1 MSQGGAADAQWPP
14 RSPRE
19 ALLSTPGGR
28 DRLRRLATTSPL
40 RRNTATASKH
50 STGKDRMKADMD
62 MEDMGYND
70 DNDDDEDEDE
80 EMLQLQLQEIQ
91 ARIRLKKLQKK
102 PRQTSDSEHDN
113 AKPVIARTDSAATS
127 RAPSRVAVER
137 TTAEIVEEWREKRAE
152 IGKNALQRRNSRAQ
166 INVPA
171 SPPRR
176 VQSTELPRSP
186 GRVLL
191 GIDKGLKGTD
201 ISLKRAPGLRKNLE
215 NEFQDTRRTGPFLQR
230 TNSQTGSRAPSQNSS
245 QEGRPRSFNE
255 RMATLRAQDTERQE
269 RDARIRLKR
278 SSAFDIDSKQME
290 AFKDNAIEL
299 PHMPAPT
306 KEFTRD
312 EVLSSYNRTNGDLIR
327 RKTTSNLR
335 SAMKNGNETTTPG
348 IPGSQDGVKYLQSS
362 RRNGGE
368 TATSIRSSSQD
379 EATYLQSR
387 RNSAETTSSIGPNSQ
402 SSFDKS
408 TNLRPAVRIGT
419 EAKVSTRPTS
429 QSSFEGVTYLHSAR
443 RNSADITAPAKPA
456 SQSSFDGIANLRS
469 ALRNSFER
477 RPSSQSSSDGSTKLR
492 SAMKSG
498 AATSTSTVLGT
509 QSSFDDLTKTRSRSR
524 TDNPLAEVAEPEASQ
539 FEPYSSTHL
548 SKRIIPHQ
556 TLTRTLRGK
565 KTFTLPDL
573 LKTVKAPDFSGP
585 DIEQDV
591 VVFATIA
598 AKSAPRLHQNQSQN
612 NGKFMVLT
620 LTDLKWEVE
629 LFLFQ
634 GAFEKF
640 WKLTPG
646 TVIALLNP
654 GFMAPPRGK
663 TDTGKF
669 SLTLNSS
676 EDTLLEI
683 GNARDLGYCKS
694 VKKDGKTCDSWVD
707 KRHTEFCDYHVN
719 LSLTK
724 THASRMEVNTMNFG
738 PKRTY
743 NGSGASGSHNSRDMS
758 SYQKRREEVKMRE
771 KTRYDRESHSQIYI
785 GKRSAVNLLDDVD
798 FEPDAFHRGSSKEER
813 MTKQLL
819 AQEKERELG
828 RKLGMMG
835 GGLGADYMKR
845 RNQAL
850 PNTQH
855 TDGNRSREPTPPA
868 DARTLGL
875 SGRGTNVQ
883 LSPIHKRKR
892 GNTISSSFSSTDS
905 APVVAQPTKSSMRNP
920 SSGLGWGS
928 NLSKELTHMR
938 EGRTLMKQRESKEMA
953 PPVKKKTRFVTDKGI
968 REAGRESIGGDLV
981 ESMMDGADDDDDDD
995 DLWIVME

>member
-28 DRLRRLATTSPL
+28 DRLRRLATASPL
-40 RRNTATASKH
+40 RRTTATASKY

-62 MEDMGYND
+62 MEDMGT
-70 DNDDDEDEDE
+70 NDDDDDDEDE

-102 PRQTSDSEHDN
+102 PRQASDSENEN
-113 AKPVIARTDSAATS
+113 AKPVVARADSAANSRTS
-127 RAPSRVAVER
+127 SRVAGER
-137 TTAEIVEEWREKRAE
+137 TTSEIVEAFREKRAE
-152 IGKNALQRRNSRAQ
+152 QDKNAALQRRNSRAQ

-191 GIDKGLKGTD
+191 GIDKGLKGTE

-215 NEFQDTRRTGPFLQR
+215 KEFQDTRRTGPFLHR
-230 TNSQTGSRAPSQNSS
+230 ANSQIGIRAPSSQNSS
-245 QEGRPRSFNE
+245 QEGRPKSFNE
-255 RMATLRAQDTERQE
+255 RMTTLRALETEREE

-299 PHMPAPT
+299 PHLPAPT
-306 KEFTRD
+306 KEFSRD
-312 EVLSSYNRTNGDLIR
+312 EVLNSYNRTDGDLTR

-335 SAMKNGNETTTPG
+335 SAMKNGSETTSSTG
-348 IPGSQDGVKYLQSS
+348 SGSQEGVKYLQSS
-362 RRNGGE
+362 RRNGGDK
-368 TATSIRSSSQD
+368 AASIRPSSQS

-387 RNSAETTSSIGPNSQ
+387 RNSTETTTSTGANSQ
-402 SSFDKS
+402 SSFDKP
-408 TNLRPAVRIGT
+408 TTLRPAVRIGMET
-419 EAKVSTRPTS
+419 KVSTRPTS
-429 QSSFEGVTYLHSAR
+429 QSSFDGVTYLHSAR
-443 RNSADITAPAKPA
+443 RNSADITASAKPI
-456 SQSSFDGIANLRS
+456 SQSFDGATNLRS
-469 ALRNSFER
+469 ALRNNIER
-477 RPSSQSSSDGSTKLR
+477 AASTRPSSQSSSDGSTKLR

-498 AATSTSTVLGT
+498 TEAPTSARLRTQPSSHGLAKT
-509 QSSFDDLTKTRSRSR
+509 QSRV
-524 TDNPLAEVAEPEASQ
+524 EVAEPEPSQ

-556 TLTRTLRGK
+556 ALTRTLRGK

-573 LKTVKAPDFSGP
+573 LKTVKAPDFTGP

-591 VVFATIA
+591 VVFAAIA

-612 NGKFMVLT
+612 NGKFIVLT
-620 LTDLKWEVE
+620 LTDLKWEVD
-629 LFLFQ
+629 LFLFK

-683 GNARDLGYCKS
+683 GTARDLGYCKS

-743 NGSGASGSHNSRDMS
+743 NGSGASGSHNSREMS
-758 SYQKRREEVKMRE
+758 TYQKKREDEKMKE

-798 FEPDAFHRGSSKEER
+798 FDPDAFHRGSSKEER
-813 MTKQLL
+813 LTKQLL

-845 RNQAL
+845 RNQTL
-850 PNTQH
+850 PNTQQ
-855 TDGNRSREPTPPA
+855 TEGNRSREPTPPP
-868 DARTLGL
+868 DSRTLGL

-892 GNTISSSFSSTDS
+892 ANTVSSSFSSTDS
-905 APVVAQPTKSSMRNP
+905 APTVARPTKSSMRNP
-920 SSGLGWGS
+920 SAGLGWGN
-928 NLSKELTHMR
+928 NLSKELTNMR
-938 EGRTLMKQRESKEMA
+938 EGRTLMRQRETKEMA

-968 REAGRESIGGDLV
+968 REAGRESIGGELV
-981 ESMMDGADDDDDDD
+981 EKMIGGANDNDDDD

>member
-1 MSQGGAADAQWPP
+1 
-14 RSPRE
+14 
-19 ALLSTPGGR
+19 
-28 DRLRRLATTSPL
+28 LRRT
-40 RRNTATASKH
+40 TATASKY
-50 STGKDRMKADMD
+50 STGKDRMKADMN
-62 MEDMGYND
+62 MEDMG
-70 DNDDDEDEDE
+70 NDDDDDDDEDE

-102 PRQTSDSEHDN
+102 PRQASDSENEN
-113 AKPVIARTDSAATS
+113 AKPVVARADSAANSRTS
-127 RAPSRVAVER
+127 SRVAGER
-137 TTAEIVEEWREKRAE
+137 TTSEIVEAYREKRAE
-152 IGKNALQRRNSRAQ
+152 VEKNALQRRNSRAQ

-215 NEFQDTRRTGPFLQR
+215 KEFQDTRRTGPFLHR
-230 TNSQTGSRAPSQNSS
+230 ANSQIGIRAPSQNSS
-245 QEGRPRSFNE
+245 QEGRPKSFNE
-255 RMATLRAQDTERQE
+255 RMTTLRALDTERQE

-290 AFKDNAIEL
+290 TFKDNAIEL
-299 PHMPAPT
+299 PHLPAPT
-306 KEFTRD
+306 KEFSRD
-312 EVLSSYNRTNGDLIR
+312 EVLNSYNRTDGDLIR
-327 RKTTSNLR
+327 RKITSNLR
-335 SAMKNGNETTTPG
+335 SAMKNGNETTNSTR
-348 IPGSQDGVKYLQSS
+348 PGSQDGVKYLQSS

-368 TATSIRSSSQD
+368 TVASIRPSPQD

-387 RNSAETTSSIGPNSQ
+387 RGSTETTTSTGANSQ

-408 TNLRPAVRIGT
+408 TTLRPAVRIGIET
-419 EAKVSTRPTS
+419 KVSTRPTS
-429 QSSFEGVTYLHSAR
+429 QSFEGVNYLHSAR
-443 RNSADITAPAKPA
+443 RNSADITAPAKPI
-456 SQSSFDGIANLRS
+456 SQSFDGATNLRS
-469 ALRNSFER
+469 ALRNSIER
-477 RPSSQSSSDGSTKLR
+477 AASTRPSSQSSSDGSTKLR

-498 AATSTSTVLGT
+498 TEAPTSSRLGT
-509 QSSFDDLTKTRSRSR
+509 QPSFDGLAKTRSRG
-524 TDNPLAEVAEPEASQ
+524 EIAEPEPSQ

-556 TLTRTLRGK
+556 ALTRTLRGK

-585 DIEQDV
+585 DIEEDV

-620 LTDLKWEVE
+620 LTDLKWEVD
-629 LFLFQ
+629 LFLFK

-654 GFMAPPRGK
+654 GFMAPPQGK

-683 GNARDLGYCKS
+683 GTARDLGYCKS

-743 NGSGASGSHNSRDMS
+743 NGSGASSSHNSRDMT
-758 SYQKRREEVKMRE
+758 SYQKKREDEKMKE

-798 FEPDAFHRGSSKEER
+798 FDPDAFHRGSSKEER
-813 MTKQLL
+813 LTKQLL

-845 RNQAL
+845 RNQTL
-850 PNTQH
+850 PNKH
-855 TDGNRSREPTPPA
+855 TEGNRSREPTPPP
-868 DARTLGL
+868 DSRTLGL

-883 LSPIHKRKR
+883 LSPVHKRKR
-892 GNTISSSFSSTDS
+892 ANTVSSSFSSTDS
-905 APVVAQPTKSSMRNP
+905 APIIARPTKSSMRNP
-920 SSGLGWGS
+920 SNGLGWGN
-928 NLSKELTHMR
+928 NLSKELTNMR
-938 EGRTLMKQRESKEMA
+938 EGRTLMKQRETKEMA

-968 REAGRESIGGDLV
+968 REAGRESIGGELV
-981 ESMMDGADDDDDDD
+981 EGMLGGADDNDDD

>member
-1 MSQGGAADAQWPP
+1 
-14 RSPRE
+14 
-19 ALLSTPGGR
+19 
-28 DRLRRLATTSPL
+28 
-40 RRNTATASKH
+40 
-50 STGKDRMKADMD
+50 
-62 MEDMGYND
+62 MEDMGTND
-70 DNDDDEDEDE
+70 DDDDDEDEDE

-102 PRQTSDSEHDN
+102 PRQASDSENEN
-113 AKPVIARTDSAATS
+113 AKPVVVRADSAANSRTS
-127 RAPSRVAVER
+127 SRVAGER
-137 TTAEIVEEWREKRAE
+137 TTSEIVEAFREKRAE
-152 IGKNALQRRNSRAQ
+152 QEKIALQRRNSRAQ

-215 NEFQDTRRTGPFLQR
+215 KEFQDTRRTGPFLHR
-230 TNSQTGSRAPSQNSS
+230 ANSQIGIRAPSQNSS
-245 QEGRPRSFNE
+245 QEGRPKSFNE
-255 RMATLRAQDTERQE
+255 RMTTLRALDTEREE

-278 SSAFDIDSKQME
+278 SSAFDIGSKQME

-299 PHMPAPT
+299 PHLPAPT
-306 KEFTRD
+306 KEFSRD
-312 EVLSSYNRTNGDLIR
+312 EVLNSYNRTDGDLTR

-335 SAMKNGNETTTPG
+335 SAMKNGNETTTSTG
-348 IPGSQDGVKYLQSS
+348 PGSQDGVKYLQSS
-362 RRNGGE
+362 RRNGGDK
-368 TATSIRSSSQD
+368 AASIRPSSQD

-387 RNSAETTSSIGPNSQ
+387 RNSTETTTSTGANSQ

-408 TNLRPAVRIGT
+408 TTLRPAVRIGMET
-419 EAKVSTRPTS
+419 KVSTRPSS
-429 QSSFEGVTYLHSAR
+429 QSSFDGVTYLHSAR
-443 RNSADITAPAKPA
+443 RNSADITASAKPV
-456 SQSSFDGIANLRS
+456 SQSFDGATTLRS
-469 ALRNSFER
+469 ALRNSIER
-477 RPSSQSSSDGSTKLR
+477 AASTRPSSQSSSDGSTKLR

-498 AATSTSTVLGT
+498 TEAPTSARLGT
-509 QSSFDDLTKTRSRSR
+509 QPSFDGLAKTRSRVE
-524 TDNPLAEVAEPEASQ
+524 LAEPEPSQ

-556 TLTRTLRGK
+556 ALTRTLRGK

-612 NGKFMVLT
+612 NGKFIVLT
-620 LTDLKWEVE
+620 LTDLKWEVD
-629 LFLFQ
+629 LFLFK

-683 GNARDLGYCKS
+683 GTARDLGYCKS
-694 VKKDGKTCDSWVD
+694 IKKDGKTCDSWVD

-743 NGSGASGSHNSRDMS
+743 TGSGASGSHNSRDMA
-758 SYQKRREEVKMRE
+758 SYQKKREDEKMRE

-798 FEPDAFHRGSSKEER
+798 FDPDAFHRGSSKEER
-813 MTKQLL
+813 LTKQLL

-828 RKLGMMG
+828 RRLGMMG

-845 RNQAL
+845 RNQTL
-850 PNTQH
+850 PNKQQTE
-855 TDGNRSREPTPPA
+855 GNRSREPTPPP
-868 DARTLGL
+868 DSRTLGL

-883 LSPIHKRKR
+883 LSPVHKRKR
-892 GNTISSSFSSTDS
+892 ANTISSSFSSTDS
-905 APVVAQPTKSSMRNP
+905 APIVAQPTKSSMRNP
-920 SSGLGWGS
+920 SAGLGWGN
-928 NLSKELTHMR
+928 NLSKELTNMR
-938 EGRTLMKQRESKEMA
+938 EGRTLMKQRETKEMA

-968 REAGRESIGGDLV
+968 REAGRESIGGELV
-981 ESMMDGADDDDDDD
+981 ESMIGGANDNDDDD